1 MGEIVTSQWPQDGK
15 GSAMAEIVKV
25 TKISP
30 NIKSIRV
37 NVSYVK
43 PCVTLDE
50 KMAYLRRVESMT
62 TKTAKK

>member
-1 MGEIVTSQWPQDGK
+1 
-15 GSAMAEIVKV
+15 MAEIVKV